1 MNFKLFWCIVIV
13 VFSLGKEGLCQ
24 LSDNTPPI
32 MVLERN
38 WVVRDTE
45 TNGSV
50 VTIVSAQDSE
60 RDRLEFG
67 LETAPTS
74 PSGDFNP
81 FRIDKDRGVVY
92 LNQSL
97 KGLAGKN
104 LFLFVTV
111 TDGRLTT
118 KAEVYV
124 NIVNATV
131 DILSGGSN
139 RPKPPHHLPVKPLY
153 VGQFLPGGRPS
164 QLRPTSAK
172 PPTQLGDAI
181 HGPPHPGN
189 EVGNQERKDM
199 LAHSSTIAPASNNGR
214 PPEEKNQTE
223 DEGGGGKISG
233 ADSGMPSLGGTVVP
247 VVVGCALLL
256 LLAGASGVFIHRK
269 MRCRDP
275 AQKDKDMRKEPG
287 LSGALSVGFRS
298 SAASSATTSVP
309 LSSTDSS
316 NGPSM
321 QHWRAARALSNRY
334 ESWNAEGGP
343 MAGLVNGR
351 PGGNGGDAQG
361 NDSRQPPRDPW
372 EFPRHRLRVFNIL
385 GEGCFGQVWR
395 CEAQDINGVEGPS
408 VVAVKTLK
416 ENSGEKE
423 RQDLLQELHVMK
435 MLDPHP
441 NVVRLIGCCTEKD
454 PIFVIM
460 EYMSGGKLQSY
471 LRSTRAERSYGNL
484 HGKSEN
490 LSSRDLTSFVYQVAR
505 GMQYLSSRGIIH
517 RDLAARNV
525 LVSANRICKV
535 ADFGFA
541 RDIAANHVYERKSE
555 GRLPIRW
562 MAPESL
568 YDNIFTTKSDV
579 WSFGVF
585 AWEVVTLGSTPYPGL
600 AASDVMRKVRDGLR
614 LEKPEHCRRELF
626 NVMYYCWDKDP
637 KERPTF
643 GELVTLLEGL
653 LLTETDY
660 IELERFPDHCYYN
673 VVSLSGEKV

>member
-1 MNFKLFWCIVIV
+1 MIFEYWSIAVAVIII
-13 VFSLGKEGLCQ
+13 GNGGMCQ
-24 LSDNTPPI
+24 LSDNTPPV
-32 MVLERN
+32 MVLDRS
-38 WVVRDTE
+38 WVVRDDE
-45 TNGSV
+45 ANGSV
-50 VTIVSAQDSE
+50 VTIVKAHDNEQ
-60 RDRLEFG
+60 DRLEFG

-74 PSGDFNP
+74 PSGDYNP
-81 FRIDKDRGVVY
+81 FRIDRKRGVVY

-97 KGLAGKN
+97 KGKAGKN

-124 NIVNATV
+124 NIVNASA
-131 DILSGGSN
+131 DGYGGGNS
-139 RPKPPHHLPVKPLY
+139 RSKPPHPPPVNPFY
-153 VGQFLPGGRPS
+153 VSQLLPGGRPV
-164 QLRPTSAK
+164 QFRPTIGK
-172 PPTQLGDAI
+172 PPTKLGDTI
-181 HGPPHPGN
+181 QVLPGPGN
-189 EVGNQERKDM
+189 EAGIQERKDI
-199 LAHSSTIAPASNNGR
+199 LAHSSTAPPHSNIGR
-214 PPEEKNQTE
+214 PPEGKNQTE
-223 DEGGGGKISG
+223 DEGGGGKNVP
-233 ADSGMPSLGGTVVP
+233 ADTGMSSLGGTVVP

-256 LLAGASGVFIHRK
+256 LVAGASAVFFHRK
-269 MRCRDP
+269 FRCRDP
-275 AQKDKDMRKEPG
+275 AQKDKDLRKDASLP
-287 LSGALSVGFRS
+287 GALSVGFRS
-298 SAASSATTSVP
+298 SASSSATTSVP

-321 QHWRAARALSNRY
+321 QHWRSARALSNRY
-334 ESWNAEGGP
+334 ESWDTENGP
-343 MAGLVNGR
+343 MGGIANGR
-351 PGGNGGDAQG
+351 PAGGDAQG
-361 NDSRQPPRDPW
+361 NDNRQPMRDPW

-395 CEAQDINGVEGPS
+395 CEAQDINGVEGPTI
-408 VVAVKTLK
+408 VAVKTLK

-441 NVVRLIGCCTEKD
+441 NVVRLIGCCTDKD

-525 LVSANRICKV
+525 LISANRICKV

-600 AASDVMRKVRDGLR
+600 AASDVMKKVRDGLR